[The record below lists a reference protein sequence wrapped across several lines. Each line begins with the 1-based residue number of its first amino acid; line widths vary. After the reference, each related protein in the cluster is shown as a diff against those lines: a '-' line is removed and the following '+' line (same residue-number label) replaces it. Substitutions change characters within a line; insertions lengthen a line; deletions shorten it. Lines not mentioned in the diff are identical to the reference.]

1 MDSPNEWMME
11 CIGDMSE
18 RALKKTVKA
27 LRKYSFRYKFS
38 TRHWEDIEWRV
49 KKIFPVGFSD
59 DIDFHAFI
67 STSCF
72 SFIFGL
78 LCFYL
83 PIGWKYSEHFS
94 ILKYFSFEL
103 SCLTMA
109 VLSYNNKNNIKME
122 TAIINESL
130 LILGVWQYS
139 SLLYLADFFDLI
151 HKQQFRPRAA
161 FGPHR

>member
-59 DIDFHAFI
+59 DIDFHFNKLLLFYIRFI
-67 STSCF
+67 M
-72 SFIFGL
+72 L
-78 LCFYL
+78 LF
-83 PIGWKYSEHFS
+83 
-94 ILKYFSFEL
+94 
-103 SCLTMA
+103 
-109 VLSYNNKNNIKME
+109 
-122 TAIINESL
+122 
-130 LILGVWQYS
+130 
-139 SLLYLADFFDLI
+139 ADRVKI
-151 HKQQFRPRAA
+151 
-161 FGPHR
+161 